1 MPGGLRTPGVGA
13 QVQSVVSPPKRS
25 TGDCPGVRLRTSW
38 SKTGSGSAAGP
49 KYRGAERYS
58 MDRPTKPGG
67 MGRLS
72 GAAPIW
78 TRMAERGTAG

>member
-25 TGDCPGVRLRTSW
+25 TGRCPGVRLRTSW
-38 SKTGSGSAAGP
+38 LKTGSGSVAGP
-49 KYRGAERYS
+49 ESHGAERYS
-58 MDRPTKPGG
+58 MDRPMKPRG

-78 TRMAERGTAG
+78 TRMAARGIAG